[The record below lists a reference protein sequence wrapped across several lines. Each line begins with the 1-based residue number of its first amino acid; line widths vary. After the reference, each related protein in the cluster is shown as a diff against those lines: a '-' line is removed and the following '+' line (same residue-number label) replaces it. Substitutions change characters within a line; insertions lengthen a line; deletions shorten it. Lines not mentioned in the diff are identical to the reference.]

1 MSFRNPLSGI
11 SGLVMLLASLCTWA
25 ENSTRVDGYTI
36 HHNAIP
42 TGILAP
48 EIATNYGITR
58 SKYRGLLNVAVIKD
72 GPGKQGTPVMAVVNA
87 VASNQMQK
95 LHTIKLKQI
104 IEGEAI
110 YYIGEFPIVDGEILT
125 FKLEIKP
132 QGQQIIF
139 KTQLQQQL
147 FVD

>member
-1 MSFRNPLSGI
+1 MTMKNSLSAI
-11 SGLVMLLASLCTWA
+11 SGLALLLISLCSWA
-25 ENSTRVDGYTI
+25 ENSTRVEGYTI

-42 TGILAP
+42 AGILAP

-72 GPGKQGTPVMAVVNA
+72 GPTKQGTPVMAVVKA

-125 FKLEIKP
+125 FKLEVKP
-132 QGQQIIF
+132 QGEQTVF
-139 KTQLQQQL
+139 ETQLQQQL